1 MSKYSSIPKTIT
13 NLPPGQTSAFSLS
26 QNLEPSQDRGFN
38 IGSSTLRWRLGY
50 IYGISCDNISSTGNI
65 TSGATVNTQGFTTIT
80 GTVTGS
86 TVSTSSSTGAF
97 IVTGGVGVGGALNV
111 GGNLNVGGTL
121 TAGSFSGYPTS
132 DQVQKLGTGTVPEQ
146 IVAGSTGTDN
156 TNVHPD
162 TGRVKLQAY
171 QDFFVDNY
179 VETPFI
185 NVMGV
190 AYTDQLKVT
199 RVNAAL
205 SATDTT
211 DAALSVLGGVAIQKN
226 LAIGTTL
233 STVGDVDIT
242 STTASSSSTTGA
254 LKVAGGVGVVGNVNV
269 GGNVGVI
276 GTANVTGDVNITS
289 TTASSSSTTGALK
302 VAGGVGVAGNVNVGG
317 NFGVTGTASVTGN
330 TTLTGDTNITSTTAS
345 SSSTTGALK
354 VAGGVGVA
362 GNVNVGGN
370 FGVTGTASVTG
381 NTTLTGDTNITS
393 TTASSSS
400 TTGALK
406 VAGGVGVAGK
416 ANIGGDTYISSSTT
430 STSTGTG
437 ALKVTGGVGIGGT
450 LNVGSS
456 SKFLS
461 GTRFVVDNATSGGTP
476 LDWDSTYV
484 VIGKDGA
491 NAAAVAIGYDATA
504 DSGAG
509 RGVINCSA
517 PNVAYKNLEIIGSNA
532 TVHGSNSVILKQNGA
547 TKAIVN
553 GTNTRLYHTTASTST
568 TTGALVVDGGVGIAG
583 NLNVG
588 GTISGSL
595 GTISPSYIIC
605 DNIEING
612 NTIDTNAGN
621 YLFLE
626 TASGNAGIH
635 LTGGCELHKG
645 IPAFTCPKITYTDTY
660 VDYSGTTFV
669 LYRLIERNTST
680 VGTDELPTFSS
691 INSAFKTYYPTA
703 AANEE
708 YDWTIRVIVTNNAVS
723 FQSPSDT
730 SNLTRHP
737 GGSANYIEYC
747 TDITVYLKVDSNVK
761 YVMIKY

>member
-226 LAIGTTL
+226 LAI
-233 STVGDVDIT
+233 
-242 STTASSSSTTGA
+242 
-254 LKVAGGVGVVGNVNV
+254 
-269 GGNVGVI
+269 I